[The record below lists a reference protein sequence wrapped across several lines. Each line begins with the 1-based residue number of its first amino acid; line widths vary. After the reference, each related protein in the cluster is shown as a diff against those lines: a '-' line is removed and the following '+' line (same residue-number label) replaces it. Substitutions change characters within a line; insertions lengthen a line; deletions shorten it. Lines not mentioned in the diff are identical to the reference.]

1 MMLISYLPTT
11 NLSGFWDCENASSI
25 HYNTD
30 HFFPNK
36 ILPVLDHVLS
46 SLGVFIHSLLLLA
59 IYIRYK
65 ILGTTP
71 LSSLLLI
78 NVCLAHLL
86 VCANSILL
94 FLSSKA
100 PLEVPLNATY
110 FNGTNVYT
118 YVADGVEHTFGIVRV
133 FSFTVIYIIRLLHET
148 RPCWLL
154 LHRRSL
160 LRLEKFYCVGVWVVG
175 VAVGGFWTFM
185 GLQLV
190 TRVEVISATTYKII
204 ALSIY
209 TSTESCHLVGMIV
222 SVASILFLAGLLF
235 KHRPTKADPNLSS
248 SSDQYSIYRSIKSC
262 LQDLTLLFLID
273 LIFDINLV
281 VHFVITLKEYL
292 SQAACFVPIWVDM
305 INYLG
310 TPTNY
315 MYEYHCPD
323 VLQGICTSL
332 VFLLQKPMR
341 EKVKLIWRAVCWKAK
356 RFLTSWRDQD
366 SSSAYL

>member
-1 MMLISYLPTT
+1 MTLISSLPKT
-11 NLSGFWDCENASSI
+11 NLSGSWDCENASSI
-25 HYNTD
+25 NFNTD

-36 ILPVLDHVLS
+36 ILPLLDHVLS
-46 SLGVFIHSLLLLA
+46 SLGVFINSLLVLA

-78 NVCLAHLL
+78 NVCLAQLL
-86 VCANSILL
+86 ACANSILL

-100 PLEVPLNATY
+100 PLEVSVNATF
-110 FNGTNVYT
+110 FNGTSVYL
-118 YVADGVEHTFGIVRV
+118 YVADGVEYTFRIVRV
-133 FSFTVIYIIRLLHET
+133 FSFTVIYIMRLLHET

-160 LRLEKFYCVGVWVVG
+160 LRVEKFYCVGVWVAG
-175 VAVGGFWTFM
+175 VAVGGFWAFM
-185 GLQLV
+185 GLQLER
-190 TRVEVISATTYKII
+190 TEVISTH
-204 ALSIY
+204 IY
-209 TSTESCHLVGMIV
+209 TITAFTIEMSMESCHLVGMIV
-222 SVASILFLAGLLF
+222 SVASILFLAMLLF

-262 LQDLTLLFLID
+262 LQVLTLLFLID
-273 LIFDINLV
+273 LIFDINLF
-281 VHFVITLKEYL
+281 VHFLITLKMYPKE
-292 SQAACFVPIWVDM
+292 AGCFVHIWVDM

-315 MYEYHCPD
+315 MYECHCPD

-366 SSSAYL
+366 SSSAYI